1 MKALVL
7 GGNGFIGSSLVDR
20 LVAVGYKVRVYG
32 RSPLSSQEQRKNVE
46 YLCGTLSETALV
58 KQALDKIDVVFHL
71 ISTTIPST
79 SNLNPIDD
87 IQDNLADTVG
97 LLECMREIGIFRI
110 VYISSGGTIYGESEK
125 ELIDEEHSLNPNC
138 SYGIVKL
145 AVEKYLNMYARL
157 YQFKPVILRV
167 SNPYGP
173 KQKKI
178 GLQGLIGTVL
188 ANAIKSE
195 PIEVW
200 GNGEVIRD
208 YIFIDDVVSA
218 CICAIESNV
227 SGVFNIGSGVG
238 FSVNQVVKKI
248 EALTAKKIEVKYT
261 KSRNI
266 DVNKVVLNIGKAKR
280 ELGWEPKIDISE
292 GLKEHYKWLLSS

>member
-227 SGVFNIGSGVG
+227 SGVFNIG
-238 FSVNQVVKKI
+238 
-248 EALTAKKIEVKYT
+248 
-261 KSRNI
+261 
-266 DVNKVVLNIGKAKR
+266 KAKR